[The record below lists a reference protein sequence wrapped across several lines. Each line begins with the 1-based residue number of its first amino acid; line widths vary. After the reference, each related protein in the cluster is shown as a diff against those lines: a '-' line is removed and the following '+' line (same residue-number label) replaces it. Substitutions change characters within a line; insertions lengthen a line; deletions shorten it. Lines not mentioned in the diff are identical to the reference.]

1 MSKRRK
7 KRSSAQQRKQE
18 QAEQRK
24 KFYRKV
30 KLFFALIE
38 KEHLFGQI
46 SERELQY
53 LWKLRMRAPKVQ
65 PEDGCTL
72 SAKHAKMMTEALY
85 YYLND
90 YKLDIPGA
98 DNQINAYE
106 YLTTGL
112 TIYSFILLD
121 PNPDFPKEDEF
132 YDEMSPITNNLF
144 GDELELMIK
153 KLKTILG
160 MVYDGIDI
168 HHYPVR
174 FEWGGGQGA
183 HQGVFA
189 AFRVNRV
196 ANPFIH
202 IKAGGSR
209 RPAFQVGFAVEDFVP
224 LQLKAEILHLE
235 TSEYPEPLNVYIQ
248 SHALRR
254 LGERVDLLAPGEL
267 RWCMYDSLAQ
277 PAVIPY
283 RHNSYLIEY
292 RMLGYKI
299 GYLVADLVKS
309 KLIIRTFLLV
319 TQCGTPEEQKLCS
332 ITGLSKEDI
341 AYLNLCKLSSFVNSD
356 IHENQRLKIMFEEA
370 GCGPILAFAKDK
382 AKKPVKKVPRAEQI
396 LDYLKVETPMLEFE
410 LNGDYALRKDGKA
423 YVANL

>member
-7 KRSSAQQRKQE
+7 KRPSAQQQKQK

-30 KLFFALIE
+30 RYFFVLIE
-38 KEHLFGQI
+38 KEHLFGLI

-53 LWKLRMRAPKVQ
+53 LWKLRMRAPKVK
-65 PEDGCTL
+65 PEDDCSL
-72 SAKHAKMMTEALY
+72 SAKHVKMMTEALY

-90 YKLDIPGA
+90 HKVDIPGT
-98 DNQINAYE
+98 NKQINAYD

-112 TIYSFILLD
+112 TIYAFILQES
-121 PNPDFPKEDEF
+121 NQDFQKGDEF
-132 YDEMSPITNNLF
+132 YEEMRPITENLF
-144 GDELELMIK
+144 GDELELLIK

-160 MVYDGIDI
+160 MIYDGIDI
-168 HHYPVR
+168 DHYPVQ

-183 HQGVFA
+183 HQGMFA
-189 AFRVNRV
+189 AFIVNKV
-196 ANPFIH
+196 VNPIIH
-202 IKAGGSR
+202 IKTGGSR
-209 RPAFQVGFAVEDFVP
+209 RPAYQVGFALDHFVP

-235 TSEYPEPLNVYIQ
+235 TAEYPELLNVYIQ

-254 LGERVDLLAPGEL
+254 LSERVDLLAQGEL

-277 PAVIPY
+277 PTVIPY

-292 RMLGYKI
+292 RVLGYKI
-299 GYLVADLVKS
+299 GYLVADLMKN
-309 KLIIRTFLLV
+309 KIIIRTFLLV
-319 TQCGTPEEQKLCS
+319 TQCGTPEEKKLCS
-332 ITGLSKEDI
+332 NTGLSKEDI

-356 IHENQRLKIMFEEA
+356 IYENQTLKVMFEEA

-382 AKKPVKKVPRAEQI
+382 AKKPIKKVPRAEQI
-396 LDYLKVETPMLEFE
+396 LDYLKVEKPMLEFE

-423 YVANL
+423 YVAIL